1 MLSQVPSRDK
11 RTTPLSEPVIIRAF
25 LNGFKFFPQAL
36 LVRER
41 ILGPIHPDTS
51 YYVRY
56 RGAVYADAGQFTR
69 CISLWNHAL
78 DIQRGSLEACHQMT
92 VSSFFSFAE
101 LFSFMSDACVTNE
114 DNAYRQVPAL
124 LTFEDVIQ
132 ILVKAVNE
140 LCNPKDIPSAF
151 DLSPRLMLITLD
163 LFNMALK
170 YVFFRSRY
178 IKYMI
183 MKQDVLTY

>member
-1 MLSQVPSRDK
+1 M
-11 RTTPLSEPVIIRAF
+11 
-25 LNGFKFFPQAL
+25 
-36 LVRER
+36 RER

-56 RGAVYADAGQFTR
+56 RGAVYADAGKFTR

-101 LFSFMSDACVTNE
+101 LFSFMSDACASNE

-124 LTFEDVIQ
+124 LTFEDIVQ
-132 ILVKAVNE
+132 ILVKAVKE
-140 LCNPKDIPSAF
+140 LCNPKDIPAAF
-151 DLSPRLMLITLD
+151 DLSPRLMLISLD

-170 YVFFRSRY
+170 
-178 IKYMI
+178 
-183 MKQDVLTY
+183 